1 MNTGKTKTDTGLPDL
16 SQIHVLVVGD
26 VMLDQYWFGAVERI
40 SPEAPV
46 PIVAVDHGDKRGGG
60 AANVALNVVGLGA
73 KCTLLSVTGDDAD
86 ATELE
91 QMLVQHGIN
100 VIFIKDKG
108 YNTTVKQRVISRN
121 QQLIRLDFERRP
133 DSELLSRCM
142 DEFENLVGDAQSIIF
157 SDYGKGC
164 LSNIAEMIRYAKAR
178 AIPISVDPKGKSYA
192 RYRHANMITP
202 NLAEFELVV
211 GDIAD
216 DQQMHEKA
224 KQLVNDIDIENLL
237 VTLSE
242 KGMKLFSNDDSM
254 LYSPARAR
262 EVYDVSGAGD
272 TVIACLGTLLAS
284 GLALKDILEIA
295 NAAAGIVVA
304 KLGTAVANVDE
315 INAAL
320 ARSRESV

>member
-1 MNTGKTKTDTGLPDL
+1 MNTDIGFPDL

-60 AANVALNVVGLGA
+60 AANVALNVVGMGA
-73 KCTLLSVTGDDAD
+73 KCTLVSVTGDDAH
-86 ATELE
+86 ANQLQ
-91 QMLVQHGIN
+91 QMMESQGIR
-100 VIFIKDKG
+100 VVFIKDKN
-108 YNTTVKQRVISRN
+108 YDTTVKQRVISRN

-133 DSELLSRCM
+133 GAELLSRCM
-142 DEFENLVGDAQSIIF
+142 SEYEGLVDQAQSVIF

-164 LSNIAEMIRYAKAR
+164 LDNVSEMIVRAKTLN
-178 AIPISVDPKGKSYA
+178 IPVAVDPKGRNFS
-192 RYRHANMITP
+192 RYRHASLITP
-202 NLAEFELVV
+202 NLAEFERVV
-211 GDIAD
+211 GDVVD
-216 DQQMHEKA
+216 DEQMNEKA
-224 KQLVNDIDIENLL
+224 KQLVREIAINHLL

-284 GLALKDILEIA
+284 QLKLENILEIA

-315 INAAL
+315 ITAAL

>member
-1 MNTGKTKTDTGLPDL
+1 MNTQAGLPDL
-16 SQIHVLVVGD
+16 GQIHVLVVGD

-73 KCTLLSVTGDDAD
+73 QCTLLSVTGDDAEAD
-86 ATELE
+86 ELE
-91 QMLVQHGIN
+91 QMLVSQGIN
-100 VIFIKDKG
+100 VIFIKDKN
-108 YNTTVKQRVISRN
+108 YATTVKQRVISRN

-133 DSELLSRCM
+133 DPELLSRCM
-142 DEFENLVGDAQSIIF
+142 HEFKRLSGDSQSVIF

-164 LSNIAEMIRYAKAR
+164 LSDIAQMIEHAKKQAM
-178 AIPISVDPKGKSYA
+178 PISVDPKGKSYA
-192 RYRHANMITP
+192 RYRNASMITP

-216 DQQMHEKA
+216 DEQMHEKA
-224 KQLVNDIDIENLL
+224 KQLVNDIGIENLL

-242 KGMKLFSNDDSM
+242 KGMKLFSSDDTM

-284 GLALKDILEIA
+284 GLNLSDILEIA

-304 KLGTAVANVDE
+304 KLGTAVANVEE

-320 ARSRESV
+320 VRSRESV